1 MARDTVS
8 MAFGGPITNP
18 LSSSH
23 MHISLMPSTVAM
35 RSTGTLVIIAT
46 NGQNALMLCAAVALL
61 LTPTRVISSL
71 LYREVKDPLL
81 RAMGY
86 CGVSA
91 AVYVPVYRVLSALFG
106 TSLLQLGI
114 YLPML
119 VVEPIII
126 YRFGRVAEPVR
137 KALSKGLRIT
147 VGYALILLLCGCV
160 REVLAAG
167 TLFGAAVA
175 PRGLLPLLQLP
186 AGGFLLL
193 GVVCAVWRGAVNAW
207 KKHVA
212 MEAKNGL

>member
-1 MARDTVS
+1 MKAEKAKSIVANLERYVHHDRI
-8 MAFGGPITNP
+8 FLNNP
-18 LSSSH
+18 VVMQGMGLA
-23 MHISLMPSTVAM
+23 P
-35 RSTGTLVIIAT
+35 LVIIAT

-91 AVYVPVYRVLSALFG
+91 AVYVPVYRILSALFG